1 MDNGRDASAANFYE
15 HLLQPEGI
23 RTALGLPPKDQ
34 DFLLDGDGVHGTV
47 FLPLG
52 VDTA

>member
-1 MDNGRDASAANFYE
+1 MDNGRHAGAADFNQ

-34 DFLLDGDGVHGTV
+34 DFLLDGDGVHGAV
-47 FLPLG
+47 FLTLG
-52 VDTA
+52 IDAA